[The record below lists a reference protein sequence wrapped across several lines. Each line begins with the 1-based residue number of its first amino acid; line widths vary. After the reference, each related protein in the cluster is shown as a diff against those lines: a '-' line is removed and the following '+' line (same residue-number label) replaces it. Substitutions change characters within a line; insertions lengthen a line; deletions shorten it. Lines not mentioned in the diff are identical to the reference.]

1 MGGGTPW
8 ESHRRY
14 ERLRTETANPGHAG
28 AHASGASWS
37 GWGCPSGAARGAGPG
52 AGAAGV
58 AYLALSKVADAVFS
72 TAPNPTPTARPS
84 ETDTRRACGV
94 RDRLPLML
102 TAVTGSSGA
111 PGPQK
116 STRGEPK
123 PGQRPKAWAE
133 SSSPLVC
140 VGPGGQER
148 FTF

>member
-1 MGGGTPW
+1 MPR
-8 ESHRRY
+8 ESHRRN
-14 ERLRTETANPGHAG
+14 EKLRTETSNPRHAG
-28 AHASGASWS
+28 AHAF
-37 GWGCPSGAARGAGPG
+37 GAAD
-52 AGAAGV
+52 V

-94 RDRLPLML
+94 RDGLPLML

-116 STRGEPK
+116 STRREPK

-140 VGPGGQER
+140 VGPGGQEQALHFEVGEKKIKGR
-148 FTF
+148 IFHDPEK